1 MLKALL
7 IAEHCNPEWVSV
19 PLVGWSHARA
29 IARQPGIDAHLV
41 THVRNRAALECAGL
55 REGVDFTA
63 IDSEAIDRWVWKLA
77 QGLRGG
83 AGKGWTTI
91 TALNSLRYHYFEHCL
106 WRALGSRIAAG
117 EWDIVHRITP
127 LSPVI
132 SSRIAAKCAKAG
144 VPFIVGPLNGGV
156 PWPKVFD
163 GARRAEKEWLSYV
176 RSAHRFMPGHRSMRR
191 HAAAIICGSRDT
203 LAQEPA
209 SVRNKVHYIPENGID
224 PKRFPIVP
232 QTRKPSLPLHVAF
245 IGRLVPYKG
254 CDMLIEAAAPLLR
267 DGSLK
272 LSIIGDGPERG
283 SLEAQA
289 AREKLGENV
298 EFAGFVDHDRLQ
310 DRLASVDLLGFPSI
324 REFGGGVVLECMAL
338 GIVPVVVRYGG
349 PGELVSPDTGFAIEL
364 GPRERIVRDLRAVL
378 ERIVKDPAQL
388 AALSRNG
395 QAMVT
400 RDFTWDAKAQK
411 TIAIYRQVCARSPK
425 DIGTLVGHTA

>member
-29 IARQPGIDAHLV
+29 IARQPGIEAHLV
-41 THVRNRAALECAGL
+41 TQVRNREALRRAGL
-55 REGVDFTA
+55 REAVDFTA
-63 IDSEAIDRWVWKLA
+63 IDSEGLDRWVWKLA
-77 QGLRGG
+77 QILRGE

-91 TALNSLRYHYFEHCL
+91 TAINSLRYHYFEHCL
-106 WRALGSRIAAG
+106 WRALGPRIKSG
-117 EWDIVHRITP
+117 EWDVVHRITP

-132 SSRIAAKCAKAG
+132 SSRIAAKCAKAK
-144 VPFIVGPLNGGV
+144 VPFIVGPMNGGV
-156 PWPKVFD
+156 PWPKEFD
-163 GARRAEKEWLSYV
+163 SARRAEKEWLTYI
-176 RSAHRFMPGHRSMRR
+176 RSAFKLMPGYTSMRK
-191 HAAAIICGSRDT
+191 HATAIICGSHDT
-203 LAQEPA
+203 EKQEPA
-209 SVRNKVHYIPENGID
+209 FVRHKIHYIPENGID
-224 PKRFPIVP
+224 PNRFPIVA
-232 QTRKPSLPLHVAF
+232 RGRRPSLPLHVAF

-267 DGSLK
+267 NGNLK
-272 LSIIGDGPERG
+272 LSIIGDGPERAA
-283 SLEAQA
+283 LETQA
-289 AREKLGENV
+289 ARERLGASV
-298 EFAGFVDHDRLQ
+298 EFTGFVDHNKLQ

-338 GIVPVVVRYGG
+338 GIVPIVVRYGG
-349 PGELVSPDTGFAIEL
+349 PGELVSPETGFAIEL
-364 GPRERIVRDLRAVL
+364 GRRARIVQDVRAVL

-388 AALSRNG
+388 EVLSRSG

-411 TIAIYRQVCARSPK
+411 TVAIYRQVCARSPK